1 MKNHDF
7 LMFSFHILF
16 WNRPR
21 RPKGWKSCLS
31 QCDVPTAK
39 NDRSSNLIQW
49 HGRDVRDTE
58 AEFAKS
64 CSFVVLLL
72 RTISSFYLIEDAP
85 LILEFGKIQLLY
97 GFVALLF
104 TEWSQNRL
112 NLTVAAILPPCM
124 LHLAFASFGPC
135 VPAICSSSKHISSSS
150 AHFTRL

>member
-1 MKNHDF
+1 
-7 LMFSFHILF
+7 MFSFRILF

-58 AEFAKS
+58 VEFAKS

-85 LILEFGKIQLLY
+85 LILEFGKIQVLY

-112 NLTVAAILPPCM
+112 NLTAAAILPPCM

>member
-1 MKNHDF
+1 
-7 LMFSFHILF
+7 MFFVPHPVLKQTSEA
-16 WNRPR
+16 
-21 RPKGWKSCLS
+21 KGLKAMPLTVWRANGQKMIGAA
-31 QCDVPTAK
+31 TW
-39 NDRSSNLIQW
+39 IQW

-58 AEFAKS
+58 VEFAKS

-85 LILEFGKIQLLY
+85 LILEFGKIQVLY

-112 NLTVAAILPPCM
+112 NLTAAAILPPCM